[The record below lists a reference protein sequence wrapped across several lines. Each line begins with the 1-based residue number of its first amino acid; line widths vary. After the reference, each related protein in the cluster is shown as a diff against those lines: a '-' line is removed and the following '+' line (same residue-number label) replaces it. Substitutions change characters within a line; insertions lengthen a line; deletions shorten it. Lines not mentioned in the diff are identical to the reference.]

1 MAASSSGRNHSAP
14 VVVMCSVSRNS
25 NTSPSVNGQR
35 VTAQNQSDGSTK
47 VAPKRLAA
55 ALSTLIEFH
64 VTKGEI

>member
-1 MAASSSGRNHSAP
+1 
-14 VVVMCSVSRNS
+14 VMCSVSRNS

-64 VTKGEI
+64 VKKSEI